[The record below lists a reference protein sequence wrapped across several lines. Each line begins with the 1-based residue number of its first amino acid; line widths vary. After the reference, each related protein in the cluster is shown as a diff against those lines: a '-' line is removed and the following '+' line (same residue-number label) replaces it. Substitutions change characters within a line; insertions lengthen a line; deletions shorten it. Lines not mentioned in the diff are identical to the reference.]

1 MNLSDSIAKGLKDEG
16 VRGHLKEIGIDT
28 EERRL
33 YSEHMN
39 RCSYVCEIILIHRR
53 AEKQSRKAEQA
64 CRAERSTSA
73 AGCRRIERGKE
84 EMKWQSAM

>member
-53 AEKQSRKAEQA
+53 AEQKG
-64 CRAERSTSA
+64 RAGMPGREEHQYSWLQKNRE
-73 AGCRRIERGKE
+73 GRKE
-84 EMKWQSAM
+84 ELKWQSAM